1 MGLSN
6 ELISEFAK
14 ITNDKK
20 TSRIDEVTLYGEVVK
35 CDDTVCVK
43 FDGSDEL
50 TPVTTITEKDDQGNI
65 TNYKYGAASVK
76 TGDRVSVL
84 LKNHSATITGNLSDP
99 PMGRAEVIINDDSII
114 AKVGE
119 QVKVEI
125 DALGVRINGLAT
137 FTNEVKSSV
146 DGLSDGL
153 SKGTTTIDG
162 GCIKTGTIDAERI
175 SLKGKL
181 VYQYSATQNGDDST
195 WHYPMA
201 TGDIYRR
208 ESIDGG
214 KTWGDPYQ
222 FVGKDGKDGQNGS
235 DADVPS
241 YIEVR
246 GIDFTSMTNS
256 YIKSPKIYGGEFYG
270 NEFNVVGDEKS
281 GSFNIYGDWE
291 SRQYHMFA
299 IEYYAGDSAKV
310 TLTSP
315 NGAFINIGDVD
326 RSDVF
331 DLYGYFTFQA
341 GEIGFSP
348 GFVIDFANATVK
360 NLSTTTTPVYA

>member
-50 TPVTTITEKDDQGNI
+50 TPVTTITEKDEDGNI

-99 PMGRAEVIINDDSII
+99 PMGRAEVVIGDESIVAKINGEI
-114 AKVGE
+114 KV
-119 QVKVEI
+119 QI
-125 DALGVRINGLAT
+125 DALGVKIDGIAEFTNGL
-137 FTNEVKSSV
+137 
-146 DGLSDGL
+146 D
-153 SKGTTTIDG
+153 KGTTTIDG
-162 GCIKTGTIDAERI
+162 ACIKTGTIDAERI

-181 VYQYSATQNGDDST
+181 MYQYSATQNGDDST

-201 TGDIYRR
+201 SGDMYRR

-214 KTWGDPYQ
+214 QTWDTPYQ
-222 FVGKDGKDGQNGS
+222 FVGKNGQNGRDGS

-246 GIDFTSMTNS
+246 GIDFTDISSS

-270 NEFNVVGDEKS
+270 NEFNIIADS
-281 GSFNIYGDWE
+281 SDGSFN
-291 SRQYHMFA
+291 
-299 IEYYAGDSAKV
+299 
-310 TLTSP
+310 
-315 NGAFINIGDVD
+315 
-326 RSDVF
+326 
-331 DLYGYFTFQA
+331 LYGNFGGSQVHVCTIQYDSSNSPVA
-341 GEIGFSP
+341 HLYSP
-348 GFVIDFANATVK
+348 GGGDIMIGSSSIGTVSFSGPVDFSSADITG
-360 NLSTTTTPVYA
+360 LDLTPTFA